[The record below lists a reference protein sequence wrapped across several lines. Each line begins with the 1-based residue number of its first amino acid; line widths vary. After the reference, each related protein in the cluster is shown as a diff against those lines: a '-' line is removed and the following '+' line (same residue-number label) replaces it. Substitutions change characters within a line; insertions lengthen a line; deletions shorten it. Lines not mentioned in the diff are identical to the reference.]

1 MLYYRKSLG
10 VVFMT
15 DEQFQQLISTIEQ
28 SNQTHWWE
36 YIIDALIAA
45 LVAVVV
51 TYSMEGI
58 RSFIESRL
66 VYNNLLVIKDNIA
79 QLTKE
84 LKKLGNLDYTQKKL
98 KSPQM
103 LNYMDRII
111 EQLNSAKSILIDF
124 KVESD
129 TLQRSL
135 DIIIYETENQRRTIV
150 QAISYPDVPLFEN
163 IERSYN
169 EYEIF
174 LLQFKGFSKN
184 LNIIYLLFDWTKFN
198 LKKVFKSILPK
209 R

>member
-1 MLYYRKSLG
+1 
-10 VVFMT
+10 MT
-15 DEQFQQLISTIEQ
+15 DEQLQQLISTIER

-84 LKKLGNLDYTQKKL
+84 LKNLADLDYTQKKL

-129 TLQRSL
+129 TLQQSL
-135 DIIIYETENQRRTIV
+135 DLIIYETENQRRTII
-150 QAISYPDVPLFEN
+150 QAINDNDGTLLEN
-163 IERSYN
+163 IQLIYN
-169 EYEIF
+169 KYEIF
-174 LLQFKGFSKN
+174 LSQFKEFSKN

-198 LKKVFKSILPK
+198 FKKVFKSILQK
-209 R
+209 K

>member
-1 MLYYRKSLG
+1 
-10 VVFMT
+10 MT
-15 DEQFQQLISTIEQ
+15 DVQFQQLISAIEQ
-28 SNQTHWWE
+28 SNKTHWWE
-36 YIIDALIAA
+36 YVIDALIAA

-84 LKKLGNLDYTQKKL
+84 LKSLGDLDYTQKKL
-98 KSPQM
+98 RSPQM
-103 LNYMDRII
+103 LNYMDNII
-111 EQLNSAKSILIDF
+111 EELNSAKSILIDF

-135 DIIIYETENQRRTIV
+135 DAIIYETENQRRTIIREINDTDG
-150 QAISYPDVPLFEN
+150 ALFEN
-163 IERSYN
+163 IQLIYN
-169 EYEIF
+169 KYEIF

-184 LNIIYLLFDWTKFN
+184 LNIVYLLFDWTKFN
-198 LKKVFKSILPK
+198 FKKIFNSILRK
-209 R
+209 K

>member
-1 MLYYRKSLG
+1 
-10 VVFMT
+10 MT
-15 DEQFQQLISTIEQ
+15 DEQLQQLISTIEQ

-36 YIIDALIAA
+36 YVIDALIAA

-51 TYSMEGI
+51 TYSIEGI

-84 LKKLGNLDYTQKKL
+84 LKSLGDLDYTQKKL
-98 KSPQM
+98 RSPQM
-103 LNYMDRII
+103 LNYMDSII
-111 EQLNSAKSILIDF
+111 EELNSAKSILIDF

-135 DIIIYETENQRRTIV
+135 DAIIYETENQRRTIIREINDTDG
-150 QAISYPDVPLFEN
+150 ALFEN
-163 IERSYN
+163 IQLIYN
-169 EYEIF
+169 KYEIF

-184 LNIIYLLFDWTKFN
+184 LNIVYLLFDWTKFN
-198 LKKVFKSILPK
+198 FKKVFKSILRK
-209 R
+209 K

>member
-1 MLYYRKSLG
+1 
-10 VVFMT
+10 MT

-28 SNQTHWWE
+28 SSQTHWWE
-36 YIIDALIAA
+36 YVIDALIAA

-79 QLTKE
+79 QITKE
-84 LKKLGNLDYTQKKL
+84 LKSLGDLDYTQKKL
-98 KSPQM
+98 RSPQM

-111 EQLNSAKSILIDF
+111 EELNSAKSILIDF

-135 DIIIYETENQRRTIV
+135 DTIIYETENQRRTIIRSINDTDG
-150 QAISYPDVPLFEN
+150 ALFED
-163 IERSYN
+163 IQSVSYTH
-169 EYEIF
+169 
-174 LLQFKGFSKN
+174 L
-184 LNIIYLLFDWTKFN
+184 T
-198 LKKVFKSILPK
+198 LPTICSV
-209 R
+209 

>member
-1 MLYYRKSLG
+1 
-10 VVFMT
+10 MT
-15 DEQFQQLISTIEQ
+15 EEQFQQLISTIEQ

-84 LKKLGNLDYTQKKL
+84 LKSLGDLDYKQKKL

-103 LNYMDRII
+103 LNYMDSII
-111 EQLNSAKSILIDF
+111 EELNSAKSILIDF

-135 DIIIYETENQRRTIV
+135 DSIIYETENQRRTII
-150 QAISYPDVPLFEN
+150 QAINANDGTLFEN
-163 IERSYN
+163 IKVPYN
-169 EYEIF
+169 KYEIF

-184 LNIIYLLFDWTKFN
+184 LNIVYLLFDWTKFN
-198 LKKVFKSILPK
+198 FKKVFNSILPK
-209 R
+209 K

>member
-1 MLYYRKSLG
+1 
-10 VVFMT
+10 MT
-15 DEQFQQLISTIEQ
+15 DKQLQQLISTIEQ

-36 YIIDALIAA
+36 YVIDALIAA

-84 LKKLGNLDYTQKKL
+84 LKSLGDLDYTQKKL
-98 KSPQM
+98 RSPQM

-111 EQLNSAKSILIDF
+111 EQLNSAKSILRDF

-129 TLQRSL
+129 TLQQSL
-135 DIIIYETENQRRTIV
+135 DSIIYETENQRRTIIREINDTDG
-150 QAISYPDVPLFEN
+150 ALFEN
-163 IERSYN
+163 IQLIYN
-169 EYEIF
+169 KYEIF

-184 LNIIYLLFDWTKFN
+184 LNIVYLLFDWTKFN
-198 LKKVFKSILPK
+198 FKKVFNSILRK
-209 R
+209 K

>member
-1 MLYYRKSLG
+1 
-10 VVFMT
+10 MT
-15 DEQFQQLISTIEQ
+15 DAQFQQLISTIEQ

-84 LKKLGNLDYTQKKL
+84 LKSLANLDYTQKKL

-103 LNYMDRII
+103 LNYMDSII

-135 DIIIYETENQRRTIV
+135 DTIIYETENQRRTIIRSINDTDG
-150 QAISYPDVPLFEN
+150 ALFEN
-163 IERSYN
+163 IQLIYN
-169 EYEIF
+169 KYEIF

-184 LNIIYLLFDWTKFN
+184 LNIVYLLLSSLIKRIGGN
-198 LKKVFKSILPK
+198 IL
-209 R
+209 

>member
-1 MLYYRKSLG
+1 
-10 VVFMT
+10 MT
-15 DEQFQQLISTIEQ
+15 DVQFQQLISTIEQ

-36 YIIDALIAA
+36 YVIDALIAA

-84 LKKLGNLDYTQKKL
+84 LKNLGDLDYTQKKL
-98 KSPQM
+98 RSPQM
-103 LNYMDRII
+103 LNYMNSII
-111 EQLNSAKSILIDF
+111 EELNSAKSILIDF

-135 DIIIYETENQRRTIV
+135 DTIIY
-150 QAISYPDVPLFEN
+150 
-163 IERSYN
+163 
-169 EYEIF
+169 
-174 LLQFKGFSKN
+174 
-184 LNIIYLLFDWTKFN
+184 
-198 LKKVFKSILPK
+198 
-209 R
+209 

>member
-1 MLYYRKSLG
+1 
-10 VVFMT
+10 MT
-15 DEQFQQLISTIEQ
+15 NEQFQQLISTIEQ

-84 LKKLGNLDYTQKKL
+84 LKNLGDLDYTQKKL
-98 KSPQM
+98 RSPQM
-103 LNYMDRII
+103 LNYMDSII
-111 EQLNSAKSILIDF
+111 EELNSAKSILIDF

-135 DIIIYETENQRRTIV
+135 DTIIYETENQRRTIIRSINDTDG
-150 QAISYPDVPLFEN
+150 ALFEN
-163 IERSYN
+163 IQLIYN
-169 EYEIF
+169 KYEIF

-184 LNIIYLLFDWTKFN
+184 LNIVYLLFDWTKFN
-198 LKKVFKSILPK
+198 FKKVFNSILPK
-209 R
+209 K

>member
-1 MLYYRKSLG
+1 
-10 VVFMT
+10 MT

>member
-1 MLYYRKSLG
+1 
-10 VVFMT
+10 MT
-15 DEQFQQLISTIEQ
+15 DEQFQQLISAIEQ

-36 YIIDALIAA
+36 YVIDALIAA

-84 LKKLGNLDYTQKKL
+84 LKSLGDLDYTQKKL
-98 KSPQM
+98 RSPQM

-111 EQLNSAKSILIDF
+111 EELNSAKSILIDF

-135 DIIIYETENQRRTIV
+135 DTIIYETENQRRTI
-150 QAISYPDVPLFEN
+150 IRSINDTDGDLFEN
-163 IERSYN
+163 IQLIYN
-169 EYEIF
+169 KYEIF

-184 LNIIYLLFDWTKFN
+184 LNIVYLLFDWTKFN
-198 LKKVFKSILPK
+198 FKKVFNSILPK
-209 R
+209 K

>member
-1 MLYYRKSLG
+1 MSIKDWG
-10 VVFMT
+10 VGFFMT

-66 VYNNLLVIKDNIA
+66 VYNNLLVIKYNIA

-84 LKKLGNLDYTQKKL
+84 LKDLGNLDSEQKRL
-98 KSPQM
+98 RSPQM

-111 EQLNSAKSILIDF
+111 EQINSAKSILVDF

-135 DIIIYETENQRRTIV
+135 DTIIYETKNQRRMIIQTIN
-150 QAISYPDVPLFEN
+150 YPDVPLFEN
-163 IERSYN
+163 IEWPYT

-184 LNIIYLLFDWTKFN
+184 LNIVYLLFDWTKFN
-198 LKKVFKSILPK
+198 FKKIFNSILPK
-209 R
+209 K